1 MKPALHILAT
11 VRNAELLKAA
21 LLVFCTLRVG
31 FPSNPVWVWGNAL
44 DHESAQAVQAACA
57 AAGAQFRNCPAT
69 SHDAWIEQFIG
80 KFNEPFWICD
90 TDVVFFAPMQ
100 PPRIGSRL
108 FSGRY
113 EPEFNEEFTDT
124 IHVERL
130 HTAVM
135 WFNPVPLRNFIRT
148 WQAKIPNPWRA
159 SAQFTLI
166 RQNFVPVFDGP
177 TKFYDT
183 TAGLFHAFEG
193 TPFNDDQNGAF
204 EHLHCATYADE
215 VVKGAPSLKDLQSVH
230 EMIYA
235 NPALARG
242 LNQQQTAYYTS
253 RQ

>member
-1 MKPALHILAT
+1 MKPAVHILAT
-11 VRNAELLKAA
+11 VRKPELLNAA
-21 LLVFCTLRVG
+21 LLAFCSLRVG
-31 FPSNPVWVWGNAL
+31 FPSNPIWVWGNAL
-44 DHESAQAVQAACA
+44 DHASALAVQAACA
-57 AAGAQFRNCPAT
+57 AMGATFRNCPGT
-69 SHDAWIEQFIG
+69 SHDAWIESLVG
-80 KFNEPFWICD
+80 KLQEPFWISD
-90 TDVVFFAPMQ
+90 TDVVYFSPVQ
-100 PPRIGSRL
+100 PPRRGSRL

-124 IHVERL
+124 VHVERL

-135 WFNPVPLRNFIRT
+135 WFNPEPLRNFIRT

-193 TPFNDDQNGAF
+193 TPFNDDQNAAF
-204 EHLHCATYADE
+204 EHICCATYADE
-215 VVKGAPSLKDLQSVH
+215 VVKAAPSLKDLQTVH

-235 NPALARG
+235 NPQLARG
-242 LNQQQTAYYTS
+242 LKEGQDRYYMS